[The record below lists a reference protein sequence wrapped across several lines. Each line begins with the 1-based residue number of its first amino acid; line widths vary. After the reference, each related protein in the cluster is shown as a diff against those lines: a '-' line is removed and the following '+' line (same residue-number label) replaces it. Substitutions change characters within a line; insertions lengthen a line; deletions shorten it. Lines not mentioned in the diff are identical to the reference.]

1 MKNLPAKIPSVP
13 AIIPG
18 EDVKTLKATIG
29 KSRSKI
35 NPKIL
40 KTRSIGDTV
49 KSVVKKGIG
58 FGAAGAA
65 LAGGAYVLGA
75 EGRRYNLAPKTGEGR
90 DLRSPVI
97 YSGLEDF

>member
-1 MKNLPAKIPSVP
+1 MKKLP

-18 EDVKTLKATIG
+18 EGVRTQRETIY
-29 KSRSKI
+29 KRPVNRKI
-35 NPKIL
+35 VAQ
-40 KTRSIGDTV
+40 RGIGDSI
-49 KSVVKKGIG
+49 KSVVKKGVK
-58 FGAAGAA
+58 FGVAGAA